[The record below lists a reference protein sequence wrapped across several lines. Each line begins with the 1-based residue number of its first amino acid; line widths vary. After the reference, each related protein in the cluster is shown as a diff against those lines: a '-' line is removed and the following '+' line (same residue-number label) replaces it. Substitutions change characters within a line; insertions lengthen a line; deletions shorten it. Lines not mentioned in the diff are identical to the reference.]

1 MTGEKPVVYV
11 VDEEPWLGKA
21 LGRHLAIRPRVTGKM
36 GAQFLADLVGC
47 VDELFLEYSS
57 RCLLLIG
64 LRSNILPP

>member
-11 VDEEPWLGKA
+11 VNDDPWLGEA
-21 LGRHLAIRPRVTGKM
+21 PGHLLWIGPRVTGKM
-36 GAQFLADLVGC
+36 EAQFLADLVGC

-57 RCLLLIG
+57 RCLPFIG